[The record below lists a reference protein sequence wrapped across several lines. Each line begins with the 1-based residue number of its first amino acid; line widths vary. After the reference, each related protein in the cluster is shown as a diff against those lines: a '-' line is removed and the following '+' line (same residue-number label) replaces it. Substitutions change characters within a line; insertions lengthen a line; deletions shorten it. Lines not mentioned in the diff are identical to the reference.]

1 MKVIARLIVSAT
13 LALAGAAHACDRQ
26 CTAAWFNSDPKTRIS
41 ETGPTLS
48 AYGEEGNAGMEAVSR
63 CKMDVAVV
71 MQGKP
76 AYHQFIKQCY
86 RLYPARVRDQM
97 YHVDYRYVPT
107 DRVDVYIHI
116 DNKKPR

>member
-1 MKVIARLIVSAT
+1 MEPCS
-13 LALAGAAHACDRQ
+13 
-26 CTAAWFNSDPKTRIS
+26 
-41 ETGPTLS
+41 GPILS
-48 AYGEEGNAGMEAVSR
+48 AYGEEGNAGIEAVSR

-76 AYHQFIKQCY
+76 AYQAFIKQCY

-97 YHVDYRYVPT
+97 YHVDYRYVPS

-116 DNKKPR
+116 DNKSPAERGFV